1 MVMIMILIKMQK
13 RKLKQ
18 NLAFK
23 NVGLASCFEVCL
35 TLAPIGKINVSHA
48 TYVLY
53 MFYYFLHLV
62 IVGLYGYKKYSNLI
76 QSQLSVPTAPDVSIC
91 LITSYFIREGYE
103 V

>member
-23 NVGLASCFEVCL
+23 NVGLANCFEVCL
-35 TLAPIGKINVSHA
+35 TLAPIGKINMSHA

-62 IVGLYGYKKYSNLI
+62 TSYKKYSNLI